1 MAPVTV
7 RFDNGFD
14 WELLHEQKQELRAR
28 IFAEFGELRDEPH
41 PLDYILAII
50 DEIQEQAAAA
60 GEPVVFEDEDF
71 DYDDAVDYEYEEVVD
86 DDEEDDLELSP
97 VSEQLQ

>member
-1 MAPVTV
+1 MTPVTV

-50 DEIQEQAAAA
+50 DEIQEQAAEA

-71 DYDDAVDYEYEEVVD
+71 DFDDDNIEYEEV
-86 DDEEDDLELSP
+86 EEDEDTELSP
-97 VSEQLQ
+97 VGEQLL